1 MWHYAQVAERNQR
14 ATHIMSAPF
23 NARARC
29 GYFGNGERL
38 AAGVG
43 FLARCGAQLASSLCY
58 EPQRASL
65 ALTVWPPSLAAQAP
79 ASAFNKRQQN
89 KGCRPAAS
97 AEGLYARPAASGCAG
112 SQSAGSLLLPRS
124 PASAP
129 RPGVA
134 WSCKPAAPSGTVH
147 QSVSG
152 RRLRTLCRPHPQNP
166 PGFPKRVAEVARV
179 AVVNPKRQND

>member
-1 MWHYAQVAERNQR
+1 MGALRSSSAMACGWPPGLCSSEQRGAQGCALCCE
-14 ATHIMSAPF
+14 H
-23 NARARC
+23 RARSS
-29 GYFGNGERL
+29 
-38 AAGVG
+38 
-43 FLARCGAQLASSLCY
+43 AS
-58 EPQRASL
+58 
-65 ALTVWPPSLAAQAP
+65 TVWPPSLAAQA
-79 ASAFNKRQQN
+79 SALVFSKHQRQQN